1 MMAYAG
7 QENTV
12 FEPVNL
18 SGLISEM
25 LQFLKVSIS
34 KRASLTVELP
44 KNLPAVW
51 VNPAQIRQVVM
62 NLITNASEA
71 LGEKE
76 GGISVVVTH
85 VPAGAGSVAAVAPNF
100 LRNDHIKL
108 VVSDTGTGMTEEVQ
122 AKIFDPFFTTK
133 FAGRGLGLAAVQGI
147 IRHHG
152 GVIRVASAPD
162 RGSCFEVM
170 LPCTSQ
176 AARDAC
182 DNLVRTSPGE
192 NGRVEGTVLVI
203 EDEDILRLA
212 VSKMLRR
219 RGFFVIEAGDGR
231 AGLDL
236 FRCNEKIDV
245 VLLDLTMPGVPG
257 REVLEELQRVRPGV
271 KVIAQLHT
279 ARTAQ

>member
-1 MMAYAG
+1 
-7 QENTV
+7 
-12 FEPVNL
+12 
-18 SGLISEM
+18 
-25 LQFLKVSIS
+25 
-34 KRASLTVELP
+34 
-44 KNLPAVW
+44 
-51 VNPAQIRQVVM
+51 
-62 NLITNASEA
+62 EA

-108 VVSDTGTGMTEEVQ
+108 VVSDTGTGMREEVQ

-236 FRCNEKIDV
+236 LRCNEKIDV

-271 KVIAQLHT
+271 KVIVTTAYSQDSAVTALKGQQPWLYIRKPYRISELVQSLQNALSAQAGERSSAKT
-279 ARTAQ
+279 AG